1 MDVRLCVS
9 VSKRLRVELRDINVE
24 TVTFTVDD
32 TLMTGEV
39 LIDFVLPTLFE
50 IAVVPE
56 RVTVLKSDFVN
67 KGVALCV
74 VELECDLL
82 EVWDAV

>member
-1 MDVRLCVS
+1 VDVRLCVR
-9 VSKRLRVELRDINVE
+9 VSKRVRVELRDISVE
-24 TVTFTVDD
+24 TVTLTVGD
-32 TLMTGEV
+32 TLVTGDV
-39 LIDFVLPTLFE
+39 LIDFVLPILFE

-56 RVTVLKSDFVN
+56 RVTVLKSDFVD

-82 EVWDAV
+82 EV